1 MDYNQRCRFELKRS
15 QMCLPM
21 LSFDLWDLVS
31 EVMQTCFPQSRP
43 RIDISFCINNTLAC
57 VLMNEKCNDVL
68 IHAVLN
74 DDQTPRQVIR
84 HIIAHE
90 MIHLLIPK
98 EEIDGRVVYHT
109 EAFWQKEKEIVP
121 ERSQSWAW
129 IYMNFHGCIRRDE
142 KKEATF
148 VKANLIYVFD
158 QTKNACMR
166 RCSVFI
172 LMPTGCRGRRLVSSI
187 P

>member
-1 MDYNQRCRFELKRS
+1 
-15 QMCLPM
+15 MCLPM

-148 VKANLIYVFD
+148 VKANWRKF
-158 QTKNACMR
+158 MR
-166 RCSVFI
+166 QDR
-172 LMPTGCRGRRLVSSI
+172 SSWHTCA
-187 P
+187 